1 MSKVRQFLANK
12 SSVHV
17 QFLKYGMAGAL
28 ATAVHL
34 SIFTLLNETLLPA
47 DVGQAAT
54 TRGWNFLFSNITAF
68 LLANVVGYLA
78 NRAWVFQPGR
88 HAPWREALL
97 FFLVSG
103 IAFVAGTPL
112 GSFIVSHF
120 AINEYF
126 VFVLVLVLSIM
137 VNFLG
142 RKFWVFLH

>member
-1 MSKVRQFLANK
+1 MSKIRQFLANK

-34 SIFTLLNETLLPA
+34 STFTLLNETLLPA
-47 DVGQAAT
+47 DVSQESA
-54 TRGWNFLFSNITAF
+54 TRGWNFLFANITAF

-88 HAPWREALL
+88 HSPWREAML

-112 GSFIVSHF
+112 GSLIVSHF

-137 VNFLG
+137 VNFVG